1 MKFENIKP
9 ERVFY
14 YFGNICDVPHGS
26 GDTDGIGRYCKNF
39 ARNHGLKYEIDDSN
53 NVVIYKPGTAG
64 YEGSEPVI
72 LQGHTDMVC
81 QKADGY
87 HINFVERGI
96 EAYVDGDFVKARG
109 TTLGAD
115 NGIAVAMILAIL
127 EDDTISHPPI
137 EAVFTTDEE
146 VGMRG
151 AKMLDKTLLKGKRMV
166 NLDSEDGDI
175 VTVSCAGGRDIYV
188 LVVQEDDVTEKG
200 DAIRIVLKGLKG
212 GHSGIDINRNRV
224 NADILMGRVLNHLRN
239 AMSFS
244 VVSVCGGDKTNAIPN
259 YCEAALVVSDGE
271 AFKSLADDYLEIV
284 KTEISDKEENFCY
297 EVSLEGKGEYE
308 VLSNEVSDK
317 LINILVGVP
326 NGVMDMS
333 ASVEGLVETS
343 LNLGILDV
351 DKFGVGIRISLRSN
365 KASALEALEER
376 VVAFFRMQNIMD
388 ISVNDKYLPWEYKEN
403 SVLRDTYKR
412 IYKQEM
418 GEEPKVEAIHAG
430 LECGVFAAEIEDF
443 DCISIGPFLYD
454 VHTVNERL
462 SISSTETVYKNLL
475 KLLEELR

>member
-64 YEGSEPVI
+64 YEDSEPVI

-127 EDDTISHPPI
+127 EDDTIAHPPI

-146 VGMRG
+146 IGMIG
-151 AKMLDKTLLKGKRMV
+151 AKALDKTLLKGKRMV
-166 NLDSEDGDI
+166 NIDSEDGDI
-175 VTVSCAGGRDIYV
+175 ITVSCAGGSD
-188 LVVQEDDVTEKG
+188 VVAVIPTNRVEVKG
-200 DAIRIVLKGLKG
+200 DSVKIVLKGLNG
-212 GHSGIDINRNRV
+212 GHSGIEINGNRV

-244 VVSVCGGDKTNAIPN
+244 VVSVCGGDKSNAIPK
-259 YCEAALVVSDGE
+259 YSEALLVADNGDAL
-271 AFKSLADDYLEIV
+271 KSIADDYLDIV
-284 KTEISDKEENFCY
+284 KEEISDRESDFSY
-297 EVSLEGKGEYE
+297 IVEVGGKGEYR
-308 VLSNEVSDK
+308 VLSADSAYK
-317 LINILVGVP
+317 LINTLVAVP

-333 ASVEGLVETS
+333 ANVEGLVETS
-343 LNLGILDV
+343 LNLGILATEYDTLN
-351 DKFGVGIRISLRSN
+351 IHISLRSN
-365 KASALEALEER
+365 KSSALTALEER
-376 VVAFFRMQNIMD
+376 VAAFFKMQSIEST
-388 ISVNDKYLPWEYKEN
+388 IFGKYLPWEYKEN

-412 IYKQEM
+412 IYKQEI